1 MKNLL
6 INPQQV
12 SLSFALLSLR
22 GKQMKVMWIPVL
34 MLSMVAIAPVIIA
47 QEKQSPEALETVD
60 TSAENV
66 DAELEL
72 DAKEWGIRNGCISR
86 SRIKSIRWVDDQ
98 SAIVRMMGK
107 KKVLLTLAKEC
118 RGIKRHGY
126 MSKVKGNQLC
136 ERFDRFEVLE
146 FGTLCTVASLE
157 PYVELPVSAE
167 DSAY

>member
-1 MKNLL
+1 MKMMWLPTL
-6 INPQQV
+6 I
-12 SLSFALLSLR
+12 
-22 GKQMKVMWIPVL
+22 
-34 MLSMVAIAPVIIA
+34 LSMTAIVSALPA
-47 QEKQSPEALETVD
+47 QEKQQ
-60 TSAENV
+60 AESGEIAKEPV
-66 DAELEL
+66 EEMDVGLEL
-72 DAKEWGIRNGCISR
+72 DAKKWGIRNGCISR

-98 SAIVRMMGK
+98 SAIVRMMGN

-157 PYVELPVSAE
+157 PYVELPLAGE
-167 DSAY
+167 DNDN